1 LLGLGRIEEAEH
13 LLKEALLQ
21 AEADDRR
28 VKKVQMLIA
37 ASKIASTRGAT
48 DEAIEYLLQAL
59 PIAEHGEFRKLLADI
74 CFNLTE
80 LSLNRRQIPEA
91 SSYATKAL
99 RLASEIGD
107 RYFLPGQLL
116 TIAKVRKAEGKPMAA
131 LDCLDQATDIVEGL
145 LANVGTPERA

>member
-1 LLGLGRIEEAEH
+1 
-13 LLKEALLQ
+13 Q

-74 CFNLTE
+74 YFNLTE
-80 LSLNRRQIPEA
+80 LSLILIAAKFRRPP
-91 SSYATKAL
+91 ATQQRRCGL
-99 RLASEIGD
+99 RVRLATAISFRGS
-107 RYFLPGQLL
+107 F
-116 TIAKVRKAEGKPMAA
+116 
-131 LDCLDQATDIVEGL
+131 
-145 LANVGTPERA
+145 